1 MYEGADFMK
10 VLIVEDEPQVS
21 QHIKEGLEEKF
32 CVVNVAYDGLVAKRL
47 ILDRDYDVVVLDVII
62 PGMNGFDLCK
72 TIKAEKPGLPV
83 LMLSTLG
90 TTADKLEG
98 FDCGA
103 DDYLIKPFDFDELV
117 ARLKALARRSSSREL
132 PGQSILRYED
142 LKLDTTRKVALRGN
156 KPIKLSVKEFSM
168 LEYFLSNPGRVISRA
183 ELAEMIWGIKFET
196 GTNTVEVYMSMLRS
210 KIDRDF
216 KPKLLQTRVG
226 HGYVLSAD

>member
-1 MYEGADFMK
+1 MK

-21 QHIKEGLEEKF
+21 LNIKQGLEEKSF
-32 CVVNVAYDGLVAKRL
+32 IVNVAYDGLVAKRL
-47 ILDRDYDVVVLDVII
+47 IFSRDYDVVVLDVII
-62 PGMNGFDLCK
+62 PGMNGFELCK

-132 PGQSILRYED
+132 PGQNILRYED

-168 LEYFLSNPGRVISRA
+168 LEYFLSNPGRVISRS